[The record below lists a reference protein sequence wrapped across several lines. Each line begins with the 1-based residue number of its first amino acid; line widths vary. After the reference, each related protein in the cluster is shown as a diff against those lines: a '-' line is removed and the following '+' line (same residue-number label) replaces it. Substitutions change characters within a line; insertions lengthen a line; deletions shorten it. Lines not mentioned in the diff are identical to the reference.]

1 MKIGADGTRDRG
13 LAGSEF
19 VKIVRADVH
28 RANHFTVEIEDHT
41 QIGFEVRRVDRA
53 TQGGREVMDFVSA
66 QPWIEWIIFQN
77 LLGYAGG
84 FPLART
90 QIVEMLPESF

>member
-1 MKIGADGTRDRG
+1 
-13 LAGSEF
+13 
-19 VKIVRADVH
+19 
-28 RANHFTVEIEDHT
+28 
-41 QIGFEVRRVDRA
+41 
-53 TQGGREVMDFVSA
+53 MDFVSA